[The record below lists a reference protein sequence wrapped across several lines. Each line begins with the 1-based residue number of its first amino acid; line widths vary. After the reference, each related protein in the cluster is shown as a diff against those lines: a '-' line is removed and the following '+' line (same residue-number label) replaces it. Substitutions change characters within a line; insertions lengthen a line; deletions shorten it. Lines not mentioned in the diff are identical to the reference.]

1 MRMLVPI
8 LLPVF
13 IMAAAAAQPAA
24 PPTAAPAASTSVQP
38 VVPMPSL
45 GPSSKDLFDAIHVV
59 VGPSGR
65 ALDPIAIAT
74 SMCPGGDAVCDE
86 IDRLLERD
94 FTVSGYFKVLPKA
107 SFLADVAKE
116 TLASTSWPD
125 WFNVGA
131 KYLVK
136 CQITQGKTGLNAEF
150 RLLSVTEK
158 RIIPIKGQSVSG
170 FSKRDVRRAVHQFV
184 NGVIDVVTGKPGIF
198 GTQIVL
204 SLKTGPWERNI
215 VAMDM
220 DGFNQHNVVSNGSAN
235 MFPKWAPGGGVVYT
249 SFLPGKPSVY
259 LGTRRIT
266 QDEREY
272 RGAVFSHDGRLV
284 ASVDMGGQ
292 SDLVQLDPKSGA
304 IIKTLTNSEWDE
316 VSPSWS
322 PDGRR
327 IAFVSS
333 RSGNPQV
340 HVIDADGTNERRVTL
355 AGSYNSGPRFGPNGL
370 IAFSGMDG
378 WQADIFTVDP
388 SGNLTRLTQD
398 QGNNKDPSWSPDG
411 RYLVFL
417 SSREGEWKVFIMT
430 DDGRYQFALTESAG
444 TWATPDWGY

>member
-1 MRMLVPI
+1 MLLRS
-8 LLPVF
+8 LLPFLLLTTSTAV
-13 IMAAAAAQPAA
+13 AQPVS
-24 PPTAAPAASTSVQP
+24 PAAT
-38 VVPMPSL
+38 PSS

-65 ALDPIAIAT
+65 ALDPIALSPSA
-74 SMCPGGDAVCDE
+74 CPRGESLCDD
-86 IDRLLERD
+86 IDRLLDRD
-94 FTVSGYFKVLPKA
+94 LTISGYFKVLPRE
-107 SFLADVAKE
+107 SYLADSAKE

-131 KYLVK
+131 KYLIKV
-136 CQITQGKTGLNAEF
+136 QITENRPGLSAEF
-150 RLLSVTEK
+150 RLFNVTEK
-158 RIIPIKGQSVSG
+158 RAIPVKGQSVAR
-170 FSKRDVRRAVHQFV
+170 FSKRDMRKVVHQFV
-184 NGVIDVVTGKPGIF
+184 NGVIEVVTGKPGIF

-204 SLKTGPWERNI
+204 SLKAGLWERNI

-220 DGFNQHNVVSNGSAN
+220 DGFNRHNVVANGSAN

-272 RGAVFSHDGRLV
+272 RGAAFSRDGRLV

-292 SDLVQLDPKSGA
+292 SDLVQIDPKSGA
-304 IIKTLTNSEWDE
+304 IIKTLTSSEWDE

-333 RSGNPQV
+333 RSGSPQV
-340 HVIDADGTNERRVTL
+340 HVISADGTGERRVTM

-378 WQADIFTVDP
+378 FQTDIFTVDP
-388 SGNLTRLTQD
+388 SGNLTRLTQN
-398 QGNNKDPSWSPDG
+398 QGNNKDPAWSPDG

-417 SSREGEWKVFIMT
+417 SSRDGEWKVFIMT
-430 DDGRYQFALTESAG
+430 EDGRYQFPITESAAA
-444 TWATPDWGY
+444 WATPDWGY